1 MKRIFILFYQAKNLK
16 FFLKSKNMSLT
27 SDEVNLLVFR
37 YLIESGIFANY
48 IPFSGFNHSAFIF
61 SNESLLS
68 KSTVAN
74 QEIAPGALISFLQKG
89 LQYVEIEA
97 HIREVYLII

>member
-1 MKRIFILFYQAKNLK
+1 
-16 FFLKSKNMSLT
+16 MSLT

-37 YLIESGIFANY
+37 YLIESGILHNNTL
-48 IPFSGFNHSAFIF
+48 IIGFNHSAFIF

-68 KSTVAN
+68 KSAVVN

-89 LQYVEIEA
+89 LQYVEIET
-97 HIREVYLII
+97 HIREVYLLF